1 MKYWDIV
8 KNEADGKTTGEILI
22 YGDIGGFDWDT
33 WETINTAKKFRQD
46 FKALESEHDEIHV
59 HINSHGGIV
68 TEGLAISN
76 IIQNSSSKVHTHI
89 DGAAFSMAALIA
101 LSGHQV
107 HMAKNSLLMIHNA
120 WTMSWGNSNDLQN
133 ASEEL
138 TKYDRSL
145 ALMIMDRTGKTEEE
159 VFSEFLDF
167 KDHTFNSDE
176 AFDLGLIDSIGDEV
190 PDPAVAKKVNGAQFN
205 KVAAMAFRMPKQPE
219 NYAEWSKAVL
229 GKAKTQT
236 PPTNTEPM
244 NLEILNGL
252 LKEGK
257 FNEVLTED
265 QITGVQEEISAAL
278 KEGDIITAS
287 DLDSAKNALQ
297 EKITPMEATL
307 ASLRTELNLDEEG
320 DVVNAVTTLKGD
332 LAEANAKLE
341 KPAPAASPTPA
352 PDPTITDDDPIA
364 KLPHNQRADK
374 LKKTGSIY

>member
-1 MKYWDIV
+1 
-8 KNEADGKTTGEILI
+8 
-22 YGDIGGFDWDT
+22 
-33 WETINTAKKFRQD
+33 
-46 FKALESEHDEIHV
+46 
-59 HINSHGGIV
+59 
-68 TEGLAISN
+68 
-76 IIQNSSSKVHTHI
+76 
-89 DGAAFSMAALIA
+89 
-101 LSGHQV
+101 
-107 HMAKNSLLMIHNA
+107 
-120 WTMSWGNSNDLQN
+120 
-133 ASEEL
+133 
-138 TKYDRSL
+138 
-145 ALMIMDRTGKTEEE
+145 
-159 VFSEFLDF
+159 
-167 KDHTFNSDE
+167 
-176 AFDLGLIDSIGDEV
+176 
-190 PDPAVAKKVNGAQFN
+190 
-205 KVAAMAFRMPKQPE
+205 
-219 NYAEWSKAVL
+219 
-229 GKAKTQT
+229 
-236 PPTNTEPM
+236 M